1 MNSTLKSL
9 LFWMALVVL
18 GVLIWNFSTKFQ
30 SGSPRTV
37 NFSEFMSWADSG
49 GVARV
54 TITGQEINGY
64 TKVNEHFQVYA
75 PAQYDGLVNKLID
88 RGVQVTA
95 KEPTVR
101 SRRSF
106 LRKRLAKMRLLNFML
121 HLPRLHRAR
130 RLRQEHLFRDGV

>member
-37 NFSEFMSWADSG
+37 NFSEFMQSADSG
-49 GVARV
+49 TIARV
-54 TITGQEINGY
+54 TITGQEINGF
-64 TKVNEHFQVYA
+64 TKANDHFQTYA

-88 RGVQVTA
+88 RGVVVKA
-95 KEPTVR
+95 KEPTA
-101 SRRSF
+101 SPWAS
-106 LRKRLAKMRLLNFML
+106 
-121 HLPRLHRAR
+121 PR
-130 RLRQEHLFRDGV
+130 Q